1 MRDKVFQI
9 VSRVMG
15 VPVERIT
22 EESSPASMERW
33 DSLKHMNL
41 LLSLEEELGVRF
53 DDQEMVETMSVGR
66 IVELAST
73 RLSA

>member
-1 MRDKVFQI
+1 MRDKVFEI

-15 VPVERIT
+15 VPVDRIT
-22 EESSPASMERW
+22 EESSPASMPRW

-66 IVELAST
+66 IVELVSN
-73 RLSA
+73 RRSA